1 MSLLV
6 QIRLTLPNSSCRDPS
21 ARSGSAVNY
30 PAGEGHGTANSSYA
44 EAPSG
49 GYASQVTG
57 GTGTTALATGG
68 PSEPV
73 DTNTGGG
80 NLTGH
85 QHGIQGSGLT
95 RESMTGQPGTGHQ
108 FGEITDHTRR

>member
-1 MSLLV
+1 MQNHLILA
-6 QIRLTLPNSSCRDPS
+6 NSSGRDPS
-21 ARSGSAVNY
+21 ARSGSEVSY
-30 PAGEGHGTANSSYA
+30 PTEEGHAAANSSYA
-44 EAPSG
+44 GVPSG

-68 PSEPV
+68 SGEHV
-73 DTNTGGG
+73 DTSTGGG

-85 QHGIQGSGLT
+85 QHDIHGSGLT
-95 RESMTGQPGTGHQ
+95 RESMTGQSRTGHQ